1 MNSPDANSK
10 IARPLGDIRVLEL
23 GDQVSYAGRLLVQ
36 QGAEVTLVE
45 PPGGFASRNRPPFL
59 DDIVGPDR
67 SLSFHYFNA
76 GKRSVVIDRGCT
88 EDLERLRS
96 MMTSADVILDD
107 QRQDVWAE
115 TGLDYLTL
123 KRLNPRLIWCAVT
136 SFGQSGPHAHYKG
149 DDFICMAAGG
159 MTQLAGYEDLGP
171 FTSPGDIAVK
181 SAAAFAAVAV
191 MLALHARDR
200 SNEGQF
206 IDVSTQEVVALGTE
220 TAPQF
225 FDMKKIVRR
234 RLPRP
239 QRQAGIGYYPCADG
253 YVMVYA
259 AEAGVGTGWT
269 RLVDWMIER
278 KTPGAEQLAGEAWLT
293 NSFKART
300 ENSEL
305 FARIFSDFARPL
317 TKQDLFHE
325 GQRRRIAITPV
336 NTGADLPADAHLK
349 TMDVLGPVS
358 ECGARTIVGP
368 AAAVVMSQT
377 PMATDRPAPA
387 LAKQCESELL

>member
-1 MNSPDANSK
+1 
-10 IARPLGDIRVLEL
+10 
-23 GDQVSYAGRLLVQ
+23 
-36 QGAEVTLVE
+36 
-45 PPGGFASRNRPPFL
+45 
-59 DDIVGPDR
+59 
-67 SLSFHYFNA
+67 
-76 GKRSVVIDRGCT
+76 
-88 EDLERLRS
+88 

-115 TGLDYLTL
+115 TGLDYLAL

-136 SFGQSGPHAHYKG
+136 SFGQTGPHAHYKG

-159 MTQLAGYEDLGP
+159 MSQLAGYEDLGP

-278 KTPGAEQLAGEAWLT
+278 KTPGAEQLAGESWLT

-336 NTGADLPADAHLK
+336 NTGADLPADAHLR

-377 PMATDRPAPA
+377 PMTTDRPAPA
-387 LAKQCESELL
+387 LAKQRESELL